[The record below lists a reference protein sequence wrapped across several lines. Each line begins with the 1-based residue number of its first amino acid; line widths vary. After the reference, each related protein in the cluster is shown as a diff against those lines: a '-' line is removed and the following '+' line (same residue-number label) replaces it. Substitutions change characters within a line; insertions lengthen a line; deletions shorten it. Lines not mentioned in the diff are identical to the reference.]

1 MDQLPQSPRAG
12 KDAYWHEFVVGLR
25 IRHICGGG
33 WGGYKIRRV
42 SQVRRS
48 YLWIKLLRNLPPSMK
63 TLTRRL
69 FLPALAA
76 TLLLGTAGAH
86 AAGGIQDDGAFFS
99 EFAKVN
105 AMGIINDVATRLHK
119 DIAVQTFA
127 TVPDEVKSTVLTSD
141 KTAANRG
148 FSQWA
153 EQLTRSK
160 KVNGVFILLVKQ
172 PAHLQVV
179 VGTDTQ
185 RQAFTLTDRE
195 TLVKHMLG
203 QLHQRKSD
211 DALIDAVNFIST
223 TMKAHRGGSAS
234 PLALKTQGA
243 SSWLPTIGIVLLI
256 WVGFSLVRGL
266 FRAMSGGGG
275 ASAGGMGQPSYGGGG
290 FMQNMMGSMFG
301 AAAGMWMYD
310 QFFSSHSSA
319 SSFGGDHT
327 DTSPTN
333 DGGYTGTDTDYTSSG
348 GSFGDDSGGGF
359 GGGDSGGGDFGGGG
373 DF

>member
-1 MDQLPQSPRAG
+1 MLLFGTVGARA
-12 KDAYWHEFVVGLR
+12 
-25 IRHICGGG
+25 
-33 WGGYKIRRV
+33 
-42 SQVRRS
+42 
-48 YLWIKLLRNLPPSMK
+48 
-63 TLTRRL
+63 
-69 FLPALAA
+69 
-76 TLLLGTAGAH
+76 

-105 AMGIINDVATRLHK
+105 AKGTINDVASRVHK

-127 TVPDEVKSTVLTSD
+127 EVPEDMKASVLHSD
-141 KTAANRG
+141 KAATNRG
-148 FSQWA
+148 FSLWA
-153 EQLTRSK
+153 EKLAREK
-160 KVNGVFILLVKQ
+160 GVNGVLILLVKQ

-185 RQAFTLTDRE
+185 RQAFTLTDRV
-195 TLVKHMLG
+195 TLIQRMLE
-203 QLHQRKSD
+203 QLRNKKND

-223 TMKAHRGGSAS
+223 TMNSHRNSGATSFGSKAHTSQQGG
-234 PLALKTQGA
+234 

-275 ASAGGMGQPSYGGGG
+275 GAGGMGQPSYGGGG

-310 QFFSSHSSA
+310 QFFGSHSSA
-319 SSFGGDHT
+319 SSFGAESM
-327 DTSPTN
+327 DTTHHDAGFS
-333 DGGYTGTDTDYTSSG
+333 GTDTDYTSSG
-348 GSFGDDSGGGF
+348 GGFGDDSGGF

>member
-1 MDQLPQSPRAG
+1 M
-12 KDAYWHEFVVGLR
+12 
-25 IRHICGGG
+25 
-33 WGGYKIRRV
+33 
-42 SQVRRS
+42 
-48 YLWIKLLRNLPPSMK
+48 N
-63 TLTRRL
+63 TLTRRF

-76 TLLLGTAGAH
+76 TLLLGTAGARA

-105 AMGIINDVATRLHK
+105 ATGTINDVSARLHK

-127 TVPDEVKSTVLTSD
+127 TVPEDMKATVIHPD
-141 KTAANRG
+141 KAATNRG

-153 EQLTRSK
+153 EQLARTK

-185 RQAFTLTDRE
+185 RQAFTLTDRV
-195 TLVKHMLG
+195 TLIQRMLE
-203 QLHQRKSD
+203 QLRNKKND

-223 TMKAHRGGSAS
+223 TMSAHRNGAAAPVSSKTRALQKEGG
-234 PLALKTQGA
+234 

-256 WVGFSLVRGL
+256 WVGFSLIRGL
-266 FRAMSGGGG
+266 FRSMSGGGG
-275 ASAGGMGQPSYGGGG
+275 GVGGGMGQPGYGGGG
-290 FMQNMMGSMFG
+290 GFFQNMMGSMFG

-310 QFFSSHSSA
+310 NFFGSHSSA
-319 SSFGGDHT
+319 SSLGADPT
-327 DTSPTN
+327 DTSHS
-333 DGGYTGTDTDYTSSG
+333 DGGFSGTDTDYTSSG

-359 GGGDSGGGDFGGGG
+359 DGGGDSGGGDFGGGG

>member
-1 MDQLPQSPRAG
+1 MLTTYSSP
-12 KDAYWHEFVVGLR
+12 
-25 IRHICGGG
+25 
-33 WGGYKIRRV
+33 
-42 SQVRRS
+42 
-48 YLWIKLLRNLPPSMK
+48 NMN
-63 TLTRRL
+63 TLTRHL

-76 TLLLGTAGAH
+76 TLLLGTAGAR

-105 AMGIINDVATRLHK
+105 ATGTINDVSTRLHK

-127 TVPDEVKSTVLTSD
+127 AVPEDMKATVIHPDK
-141 KTAANRG
+141 AATNRG

-153 EQLTRSK
+153 EQLARTK

-185 RQAFTLTDRE
+185 RQAFTLTDRV
-195 TLVKHMLG
+195 TLIQRMLE
-203 QLHQRKSD
+203 QLRNKKND

-223 TMKAHRGGSAS
+223 TMSAHRNGAAAPVSSKARSFQKEGGS
-234 PLALKTQGA
+234 

-256 WVGFSLVRGL
+256 WVGFSLIRGL
-266 FRAMSGGGG
+266 FRSMSGGGG
-275 ASAGGMGQPSYGGGG
+275 GVGGGMGQPGYGGGG
-290 FMQNMMGSMFG
+290 GGFFQNVMGSMFG

-310 QFFSSHSSA
+310 NFFGSHSSA
-319 SSFGGDHT
+319 SSLGADPT
-327 DTSPTN
+327 DTSHS
-333 DGGYTGTDTDYTSSG
+333 DGGFSGTDTDYTSSG

-359 GGGDSGGGDFGGGG
+359 DGGGDSGGGDFGGGG

>member
-1 MDQLPQSPRAG
+1 MGSD
-12 KDAYWHEFVVGLR
+12 
-25 IRHICGGG
+25 
-33 WGGYKIRRV
+33 YKNRRV
-42 SQVRRS
+42 SQVRRT
-48 YLWIKLLRNLPPSMK
+48 YPWIMLTTYSSPTMN
-63 TLTRRL
+63 TLTRHF

-76 TLLLGTAGAH
+76 TLLLGTAGARA

-105 AMGIINDVATRLHK
+105 ATGTINDVSTRLHK

-127 TVPDEVKSTVLTSD
+127 AVPEDMKATVIHPDK
-141 KTAANRG
+141 AATNRG

-153 EQLTRSK
+153 EQLARTK

-185 RQAFTLTDRE
+185 RQAFTLTDRV
-195 TLVKHMLG
+195 TLIQRMLE
-203 QLHQRKSD
+203 QLRNKKND

-223 TMKAHRGGSAS
+223 TMSSHRSGAAAPVSARTHTVQ
-234 PLALKTQGA
+234 KTGI

-256 WVGFSLVRGL
+256 WVGFSLIRGL
-266 FRAMSGGGG
+266 FRSMSGGGG
-275 ASAGGMGQPSYGGGG
+275 GVGGGMGQPGYGGGG
-290 FMQNMMGSMFG
+290 GFFQNMMGSMFG

-310 QFFSSHSSA
+310 NFFGSHSSA
-319 SSFGGDHT
+319 STFGSDPT
-327 DTSPTN
+327 DTSHS
-333 DGGYTGTDTDYTSSG
+333 DGGFSGTDTDYTSSG
-348 GSFGDDSGGGF
+348 GDFGGGDSGGGLD

>member
-1 MDQLPQSPRAG
+1 
-12 KDAYWHEFVVGLR
+12 
-25 IRHICGGG
+25 
-33 WGGYKIRRV
+33 
-42 SQVRRS
+42 
-48 YLWIKLLRNLPPSMK
+48 MK
-63 TLTRRL
+63 TLTRRF

-76 TLLLGTAGAH
+76 TLLLGTAGAR

-105 AMGIINDVATRLHK
+105 ATGTINDVSARLHK

-127 TVPDEVKSTVLTSD
+127 AVPEDMKATVIHPDK
-141 KTAANRG
+141 AATNRG

-153 EQLTRSK
+153 EQLARTK

-185 RQAFTLTDRE
+185 RQAFTLTDRV
-195 TLVKHMLG
+195 TLIQRMLE
-203 QLHQRKSD
+203 QLRNKKND

-223 TMKAHRGGSAS
+223 TMSAHRNGAAGPVSSKARSFQKEGGS
-234 PLALKTQGA
+234 

-256 WVGFSLVRGL
+256 WVGFSLIRGL
-266 FRAMSGGGG
+266 FRSMSGGGG
-275 ASAGGMGQPSYGGGG
+275 GVGGGMGQPGYGGGG
-290 FMQNMMGSMFG
+290 GFFQNVMGSMFG

-310 QFFSSHSSA
+310 NFFGSHSSA
-319 SSFGGDHT
+319 SSLGSDPT
-327 DTSPTN
+327 DTSHS
-333 DGGYTGTDTDYTSSG
+333 DAGFSGTDTDYTSSG

-359 GGGDSGGGDFGGGG
+359 DGGGDSGGGDFGGGG

>member
-1 MDQLPQSPRAG
+1 M
-12 KDAYWHEFVVGLR
+12 
-25 IRHICGGG
+25 
-33 WGGYKIRRV
+33 
-42 SQVRRS
+42 
-48 YLWIKLLRNLPPSMK
+48 N

-76 TLLLGTAGAH
+76 TLLLGTAGARA

-105 AMGIINDVATRLHK
+105 ATGTIKDVAARLHK

-127 TVPDEVKSTVLTSD
+127 SVPDDMKAAVLQSD
-141 KTAANRG
+141 KAATNRG

-153 EQLTRSK
+153 EQLARSK
-160 KVNGVFILLVKQ
+160 GVNGVLILLVKQ

-179 VGTDTQ
+179 VGTDTL
-185 RQAFTLTDRE
+185 RQAFTLTDRV
-195 TLVKHMLG
+195 TLIQRMLE
-203 QLHQRKSD
+203 QLRNKKND

-223 TMKAHRGGSAS
+223 TMTSHRSGAAAPLSSRVHSTQHGG
-234 PLALKTQGA
+234 

-256 WVGFSLVRGL
+256 WVGFSLIRGL
-266 FRAMSGGGG
+266 FRSMSGGGAG
-275 ASAGGMGQPSYGGGG
+275 GGGMGQPSYGGGG
-290 FMQNMMGSMFG
+290 GGFFQNMMGSMFG

-310 QFFSSHSSA
+310 NFFGSHSSA
-319 SSFGGDHT
+319 STFGTQPPDSLNN
-327 DTSPTN
+327 DTGFS
-333 DGGYTGTDTDYTSSG
+333 GTDTDYTSDG
-348 GSFGDDSGGGF
+348 GSFGDDSGSSF

>member
-1 MDQLPQSPRAG
+1 MLTTYSSP
-12 KDAYWHEFVVGLR
+12 
-25 IRHICGGG
+25 
-33 WGGYKIRRV
+33 
-42 SQVRRS
+42 
-48 YLWIKLLRNLPPSMK
+48 NMN
-63 TLTRRL
+63 TLTRHL

-76 TLLLGTAGAH
+76 TLLLGTAGAR

-105 AMGIINDVATRLHK
+105 ATGTINDVSARLHK

-127 TVPDEVKSTVLTSD
+127 TVPEDMKATVIHPD
-141 KTAANRG
+141 KAATNRG

-153 EQLTRSK
+153 EQLARTK

-185 RQAFTLTDRE
+185 RQAFTLTDRV
-195 TLVKHMLG
+195 TLIQRMLE
-203 QLHQRKSD
+203 QLRNKKND

-223 TMKAHRGGSAS
+223 TMSAHRNGAAGPASSKARSLQKEGGS
-234 PLALKTQGA
+234 

-256 WVGFSLVRGL
+256 WVGFSLIRGL
-266 FRAMSGGGG
+266 FRSMSGGGG
-275 ASAGGMGQPSYGGGG
+275 GVGGGMGQPGYGGGG
-290 FMQNMMGSMFG
+290 GFFQNVMGSMFG

-310 QFFSSHSSA
+310 NFFGSHSSA
-319 SSFGGDHT
+319 SSLGSDPT
-327 DTSPTN
+327 DTSHS
-333 DGGYTGTDTDYTSSG
+333 DAGFSGTDTDYTSSG

-359 GGGDSGGGDFGGGG
+359 DGGGDSGGGDFGGGG

>member
-1 MDQLPQSPRAG
+1 M
-12 KDAYWHEFVVGLR
+12 
-25 IRHICGGG
+25 
-33 WGGYKIRRV
+33 
-42 SQVRRS
+42 
-48 YLWIKLLRNLPPSMK
+48 N

-76 TLLLGTAGAH
+76 TLLLGTAGARA

-105 AMGIINDVATRLHK
+105 ATGTINDVSTRLHK

-127 TVPDEVKSTVLTSD
+127 TVPEDMKATVIHQD
-141 KTAANRG
+141 KAATNRG

-153 EQLTRSK
+153 EQLARAK

-185 RQAFTLTDRE
+185 RQAFTLTDRV
-195 TLVKHMLG
+195 TLIQRMLE
-203 QLHQRKSD
+203 QLRNKKND

-223 TMKAHRGGSAS
+223 TMSAHRNGAAAPVSSKARALQKEGG
-234 PLALKTQGA
+234 

-256 WVGFSLVRGL
+256 WVGFSLIRGL
-266 FRAMSGGGG
+266 FRSMSGGGG
-275 ASAGGMGQPSYGGGG
+275 GVGGGMGQPGYGGGG
-290 FMQNMMGSMFG
+290 GFFQNMMGSMFG

-310 QFFSSHSSA
+310 NFFGSHSSA
-319 SSFGGDHT
+319 STFGSDPT
-327 DTSPTN
+327 DTSHS
-333 DGGYTGTDTDYTSSG
+333 DGGFSGTDTDYTSSG

-359 GGGDSGGGDFGGGG
+359 DGGGDSGGGDFGGGG

>member
-1 MDQLPQSPRAG
+1 MN
-12 KDAYWHEFVVGLR
+12 
-25 IRHICGGG
+25 I
-33 WGGYKIRRV
+33 
-42 SQVRRS
+42 
-48 YLWIKLLRNLPPSMK
+48 
-63 TLTRRL
+63 LTRRL

-76 TLLLGTAGAH
+76 TLLLGTAGAR

-105 AMGIINDVATRLHK
+105 AKGTINDVATRLHK

-127 TVPDEVKSTVLTSD
+127 AVPEDMKSTVLHSD
-141 KTAANRG
+141 KAATNRG

-153 EQLTRSK
+153 EKLAHAK
-160 KVNGVFILLVKQ
+160 GVNGVLILLVKQ

-179 VGTDTQ
+179 IGTDTQ
-185 RQAFTLTDRE
+185 RQAFTLLDRE
-195 TLVKHMLG
+195 TLVQRMLANLR
-203 QLHQRKSD
+203 QKKND

-223 TMKAHRGGSAS
+223 TMKSHHNSGATSFGSKAHATNKSG
-234 PLALKTQGA
+234 

-256 WVGFSLVRGL
+256 WVGFSLIRGL
-266 FRAMSGGGG
+266 FRSMSGGGG
-275 ASAGGMGQPSYGGGG
+275 ASAGGMGQPSIGGGG

-319 SSFGGDHT
+319 SSLGADST
-327 DTSPTN
+327 DTSHS

-348 GSFGDDSGGGF
+348 GSFGDDSGGG
-359 GGGDSGGGDFGGGG
+359 DSGGGDFGGGG